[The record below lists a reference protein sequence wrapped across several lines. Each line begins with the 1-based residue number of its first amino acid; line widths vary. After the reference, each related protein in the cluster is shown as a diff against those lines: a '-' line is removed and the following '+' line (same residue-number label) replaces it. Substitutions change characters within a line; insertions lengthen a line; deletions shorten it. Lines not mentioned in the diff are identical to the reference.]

1 MVSFAVFAAVLV
13 FHVLVLVL
21 LLLFVVVVQISPQ
34 AFFFVDVAPV
44 YKVRCFALIWT

>member
-13 FHVLVLVL
+13 FHVLVL